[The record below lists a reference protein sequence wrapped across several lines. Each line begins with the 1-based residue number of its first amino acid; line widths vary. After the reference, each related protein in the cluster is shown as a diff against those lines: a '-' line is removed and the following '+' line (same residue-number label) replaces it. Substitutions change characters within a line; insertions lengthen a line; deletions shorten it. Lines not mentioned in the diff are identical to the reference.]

1 MRRALRRRV
10 PARSVRGSTDCSR
23 LAHSSDWRYRS
34 EGLLVPPD
42 IYTQEI
48 ASSINRMRRIF
59 EPAGLLVR
67 GWRIRGF
74 ELALRFM
81 SIDHMDDSAFL
92 YVRSIRRDP
101 VREAM
106 SLPVNWE
113 SGVKRGSS
121 NDQG

>member
-1 MRRALRRRV
+1 
-10 PARSVRGSTDCSR
+10 
-23 LAHSSDWRYRS
+23 
-34 EGLLVPPD
+34 VPPD
-42 IYTQEI
+42 YTQEI

-74 ELALRFM
+74 ELVVRFV

-92 YVRSIRRDP
+92 YVRSIKRDP

-106 SLPVNWE
+106 SLPVNWG
-113 SGVKRGSS
+113 SGAERRSS
-121 NDQG
+121 NDQR

>member
-1 MRRALRRRV
+1 M
-10 PARSVRGSTDCSR
+10 
-23 LAHSSDWRYRS
+23 
-34 EGLLVPPD
+34 PPD

-59 EPAGLLVR
+59 EPAWLLVR

-74 ELALRFM
+74 ELVVRYI

-92 YVRSIRRDP
+92 YLRSTKRDP

-106 SLPVNWE
+106 SLPVNWGAGAE
-113 SGVKRGSS
+113 RRGS
-121 NDQG
+121 NDQE